1 MRLGHRWKG
10 RHADVA
16 HLDPKYGTQNLDPKY
31 GTQNEVPEMTEWSL
45 PTEIL
50 SPCCGDLLDLDDL
63 ICMTCGQKTL
73 REGWRLMYWYTTSR
87 TKKGA

>member
-1 MRLGHRWKG
+1 
-10 RHADVA
+10 
-16 HLDPKYGTQNLDPKY
+16 
-31 GTQNEVPEMTEWSL
+31 MTEWSL

-63 ICMTCGQKTL
+63 TCMTCGQKTL